1 MSETNCV
8 FIFNQY
14 YLDFLKQLKQVAKSA
29 KDKDSDARKILR
41 SIKSHYER
49 FDKLTEEHR
58 TAYFTEM
65 GAFYEAIGKA
75 TSDDEWKAFFKL
87 DDYKEISVF
96 KGISFESVKK
106 YVPLMYVYQYVD
118 LLSLYQKDLSK
129 EVLEVLVPFVKG
141 IAEYKTEDDLV
152 VAIESK
158 EIPIELK
165 NTLKRMWRLAHTPAK
180 MSLNELGLG
189 EIEHTS
195 IGKLAKEIVDEVN
208 LDEIK
213 NELGNNPMDMMSALT
228 NNNGIGK
235 IVASVGSKI
244 QNKLMSGEINQE
256 MLLQDA
262 LSLATKLP
270 AMMGGMVPGGGTSS
284 SQGLGDLSGMM
295 SMIQQ
300 MASNFGGGGVG
311 GGGVSS
317 DSARRRARLRSK
329 LDKRKKNSS

>member
-1 MSETNCV
+1 MADTTSV

-29 KDKDSDARKILR
+29 KDKDSEARKVLR
-41 SIKSHYER
+41 SIKTHYER
-49 FDKLTEEHR
+49 FDKLTEDHR
-58 TAYFTEM
+58 SAYFTEL
-65 GAFYEAIGKA
+65 GGFYEALRK
-75 TSDDEWKAFFKL
+75 TESDEEWKAVFKL
-87 DDYKEISVF
+87 DEYKEVSVF
-96 KGISFESVKK
+96 KGIPFEYVKK
-106 YVPLMYVYQYVD
+106 YVPLMYIYQYFD
-118 LLSLYQKDLSK
+118 LLSLYQNDMSK
-129 EVLEVLVPFVKG
+129 EVLEMLVPFVKG
-141 IAEYKTEDDLV
+141 VAEYKTEEDLI
-152 VAIESK
+152 VAAETK
-158 EIPIELK
+158 EIPSETLIV
-165 NTLKRMWRLAHTPAK
+165 LKRMWRLAHTPAK

-189 EIEHTS
+189 EIENTS

-213 NELGNNPMDMMSALT
+213 TELGNNPMDMMSALT

-270 AMMGGMVPGGGTSS
+270 AMMGGMAPGGGG

-300 MASNFGGGGVG
+300 MASNFGGGNTG
-311 GGGVSS
+311 SS

>member
-1 MSETNCV
+1 
-8 FIFNQY
+8 
-14 YLDFLKQLKQVAKSA
+14 
-29 KDKDSDARKILR
+29 
-41 SIKSHYER
+41 
-49 FDKLTEEHR
+49 
-58 TAYFTEM
+58 
-65 GAFYEAIGKA
+65 
-75 TSDDEWKAFFKL
+75 
-87 DDYKEISVF
+87 
-96 KGISFESVKK
+96 
-106 YVPLMYVYQYVD
+106 
-118 LLSLYQKDLSK
+118 
-129 EVLEVLVPFVKG
+129 
-141 IAEYKTEDDLV
+141 
-152 VAIESK
+152 
-158 EIPIELK
+158 
-165 NTLKRMWRLAHTPAK
+165 

-213 NELGNNPMDMMSALT
+213 SELGNNPMDMMSALT

-235 IVASVGSKI
+235 IVASVGNKI

-270 AMMGGMVPGGGTSS
+270 AMMGGMMPGGGASG

-300 MASNFGGGGVG
+300 MASNFGGGGG
-311 GGGVSS
+311 N

-329 LDKRKKNSS
+329 LDKRKKTSS